1 MGCCSART
9 TVGTR
14 KKLPEVS
21 WHCGLGLPY
30 FHGLEVE
37 GIPLDRYLDYFSGL
51 EPQERHQVITR
62 VIEEGDPST
71 SSSRP
76 GICHR
81 KQVRVGL
88 LSWNVGG
95 ISDHRKGQGAG
106 VEEAVKDATA
116 EVLSAAVADLGAADV
131 IVVGLQEIISL
142 TPSNAISA
150 TSSTNEAHKN
160 KSFYGWPETVAEW
173 VKLLAGGLNRR
184 GFQEQEAPKNADAW
198 HLRLCSE
205 DHRAYVLY
213 GQPVYLFGLLLC
225 VFCAA
230 PMLKHI
236 RDFGM
241 AEKALDK
248 TLQSG
253 AKGAVACR
261 FVLWDRS
268 FCFLNCHLAATTSNS
283 QRCNLRTFRQR
294 LRQLEKCWNEIKFK
308 SHVNQMVYPVSAHR
322 AIFLLG
328 DTNMRLVN
336 KDHCRQAKD
345 FHNYTTQAIG
355 ATEGGY
361 EQLWSLD
368 QLCQELTKHYAQP
381 SMGDEVSVGCM
392 NAMGAENVSEEKI
405 LRLWQEPLV
414 NEMQGPPFPPTFK
427 LAVPGPGYSRK
438 RVPAWTDRVLFRS
451 DHAEP
456 TKYGSVRQAKVLT
469 PPRNLSDHD
478 PVYAGFTV
486 ECTTIHPRH
495 LGTLAREVLEISRS
509 LPQRFPSTQLSQR
522 AQQQAHAFHASALD
536 TAHPEFEEMSRR
548 INDRASVHQRSEAS
562 QLLQECQEECWRILS
577 ERLVWTLTQSVREE
591 CGPEDDGGSTDEEPQ
606 VDIAKLRVGVQEVLV
621 QMRQE
626 LSKRSSERD
635 TISL

>member
-1 MGCCSART
+1 MGCCSSQT

-14 KKLPEVS
+14 RKLPEVS
-21 WHCGLGLPY
+21 WHCGLGVAC
-30 FHGLEVE
+30 HGLEVE

-51 EPQERHQVITR
+51 NLQERHQVISR
-62 VIEEGDPST
+62 VIEEGDLGT
-71 SSSRP
+71 SSGSRA
-76 GICHR
+76 GITQR

-106 VEEAVKDATA
+106 VEEAVRDATA

-150 TSSTNEAHKN
+150 KSSTSEAHKN

-173 VKLLAGGLNRR
+173 VQLLAGGLNRHASQQR
-184 GFQEQEAPKNADAW
+184 VPQNAASAW
-198 HLRLCSE
+198 DLTGVGLGAK

-225 VFCAA
+225 VFCTT

-248 TLQSG
+248 TLKSG

-268 FCFLNCHLAATTSNS
+268 FCFLNCHLAATKSNS

-294 LRQLEKCWNEIKFK
+294 LRQLEKCWNDIKFK

-328 DTNMRLVN
+328 DTNMRLMN
-336 KDHCRQAKD
+336 KDDCRQD
-345 FHNYTTQAIG
+345 FHKYTTQAIG
-355 ATEGGY
+355 STEGGY
-361 EQLWSLD
+361 EQLWGLD

-381 SMGDEVSVGCM
+381 SIGHEVSVGCM
-392 NAMGAENVSEEKI
+392 SAKAVTGSESSEERI
-405 LRLWQEPLV
+405 LRLWQEPFV

-456 TKYGSVRQAKVLT
+456 TKYGSVRQAKVLD

-478 PVYAGFTV
+478 PVYAGFEV
-486 ECTTIHPRH
+486 ECTTIHPRR
-495 LGTLAREVLEISRS
+495 LGGLAREVLEVSQS
-509 LPQRFPSTQLSQR
+509 LPTRFPSTQQSQR
-522 AQQQAHAFHASALD
+522 AFQTSALD
-536 TAHPEFEEMSRR
+536 AVHPAIEAMSRR
-548 INDRASVHQRSEAS
+548 SNDRASVLHSSEAS
-562 QLLQECQEECWRILS
+562 TLLQECRAECWRLLND
-577 ERLVWTLTQSVREE
+577 RLDWTLSQSVREE
-591 CGPEDDGGSTDEEPQ
+591 LNPEDDAGSSDEERQ
-606 VDIAKLRVGVQEVLV
+606 VDIEKLRHGVQEVRL

-626 LSKRSSERD
+626 LSKRSAKQE
-635 TISL
+635 TTLSL